1 MISHSSGLQG
11 WSDEDLSLSFPLA
24 GLGDGAGAPE
34 GLGGGTGPFQVGG
47 RPLVSALDNSVLA
60 PPPVPESSV
69 PGTPVSPERWVW
81 LQRTLSQS
89 GGSR

>member
-1 MISHSSGLQG
+1 MKTSP
-11 WSDEDLSLSFPLA
+11 LSFPLA

-47 RPLVSALDNSVLA
+47 LPLVSTLDSSVLV

-69 PGTPVSPERWVW
+69 PGAPVSPERWFW
-81 LQRTLSQS
+81 PQRTLSQS